1 MKKVLLWI
9 LMVILFTLLL
19 VGGTIGFFYWR
30 ASSASLPEDEAQF
43 GGVSVGQPVG
53 YQWDVPVFWGAYD
66 RRFEESPSL
75 SVEKLG
81 TLTQGAPALTL
92 PDWVTRSQLTLQD
105 GSGRTVFEGSAEEY
119 ADFAFEA
126 NGEYSAVLRIWHDLP
141 DERPAQPQGWYQYSF
156 RFTLSATP
164 QISLSKASV
173 SQGSVVGIK
182 LTGVLGGEAPQGQ
195 CDLGSIWF
203 CRSGSDW
210 LGYLPVAFNA
220 EAGTHS
226 LTVTSGDSTLTQEI
240 EVYQK
245 EFDRVDISGQEE
257 TELPAGAGEE
267 YRRLIWPFY
276 SEGSLAKQW
285 LGAFSQPVKGKTLR
299 DYGAYLVDGDSTTRS
314 SDLTLEVEPGQEV
327 VMPSDGTIL
336 FAGDLLLGGTTVVID
351 HGCGLKT
358 YISGLGSLYVTAGQ
372 SLLQNEAVGETG
384 EENIVIEMRIGN
396 KSIDPWDAWRGNGGL
411 FYQ

>member
-1 MKKVLLWI
+1 M
-9 LMVILFTLLL
+9 
-19 VGGTIGFFYWR
+19 
-30 ASSASLPEDEAQF
+30 
-43 GGVSVGQPVG
+43 
-53 YQWDVPVFWGAYD
+53 
-66 RRFEESPSL
+66 
-75 SVEKLG
+75 
-81 TLTQGAPALTL
+81 
-92 PDWVTRSQLTLQD
+92 
-105 GSGRTVFEGSAEEY
+105 
-119 ADFAFEA
+119 
-126 NGEYSAVLRIWHDLP
+126 
-141 DERPAQPQGWYQYSF
+141 
-156 RFTLSATP
+156 
-164 QISLSKASV
+164 
-173 SQGSVVGIK
+173 VGIK

-257 TELPAGAGEE
+257 SELPAGAGEE

-372 SLLQNEAVGETG
+372 SLLQNEGGGRDRRGEYRHRDAHRQQEYRSLGRLAGQRRAVL
-384 EENIVIEMRIGN
+384 
-396 KSIDPWDAWRGNGGL
+396 SIRPVLKNEA
-411 FYQ
+411 